1 MNMNGIDILKTLGT
15 DVAYGTNG
23 RVSQEVY
30 DSVYDLVV
38 YSVRN
43 LIDDRIWDSLNRVI
57 YYAVDAT
64 INKYEWD

>member
-1 MNMNGIDILKTLGT
+1 MSGIDILKTPGT
-15 DVAYGTNG
+15 DVAYGTSG

-30 DSVYDLVV
+30 DSVYDSVV

-64 INKYEWD
+64 INKYEWK